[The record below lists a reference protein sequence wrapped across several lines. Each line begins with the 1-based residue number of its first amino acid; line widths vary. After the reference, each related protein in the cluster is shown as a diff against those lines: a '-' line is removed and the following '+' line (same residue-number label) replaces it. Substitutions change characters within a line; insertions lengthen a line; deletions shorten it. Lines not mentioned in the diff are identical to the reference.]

1 VQGAGLGVTA
11 VPTPSLHGAR
21 AGSMGADLVD
31 ENELRPF
38 FPGGLEVG
46 IVPAA
51 GHFLHLDQPEAVHA
65 RIAGFLGP
73 A

>member
-1 VQGAGLGVTA
+1 MGPLP
-11 VPTPSLHGAR
+11 VPTLYLHGADD
-21 AGSMGADLVD
+21 GCMGADLVD
-31 ENELRPF
+31 EHELRAF
-38 FPGGLEVG
+38 FPAGLEVA

-51 GHFLHLDQPEAVHA
+51 GHFLQLDQPEAVHA